1 MNVGYDTDTV
11 AAIVGS
17 IVGALKGTAGIS
29 EELFEILNRENE
41 IALEETAEKVTALVY
56 DKMK

>member
-1 MNVGYDTDTV
+1 MYTYYVIIN
-11 AAIVGS
+11 
-17 IVGALKGTAGIS
+17 GIS